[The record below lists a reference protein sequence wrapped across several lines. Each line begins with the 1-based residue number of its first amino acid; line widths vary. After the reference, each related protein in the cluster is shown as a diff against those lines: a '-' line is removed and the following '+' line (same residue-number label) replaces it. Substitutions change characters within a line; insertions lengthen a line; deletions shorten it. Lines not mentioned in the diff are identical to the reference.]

1 MHRKLWIIIL
11 MLYILM
17 SPMKAWAFSDVDED
31 HWATQSISVLASKGL
46 VSGYGEGDFRPEASL
61 TRAEAVVL
69 LVNAKGV
76 GQGLEELKNVEC
88 IFRDVEDG
96 HWASAYINLAWER
109 GLVSGYPD
117 GSYRPEQ
124 QVSRLEFT
132 TMLIRA
138 LEMEEYGGSPLAF
151 IDGGEIPEWARTS
164 VDLATSYRLISGY
177 PDGTFKGNKD
187 VRRDEATAMLG
198 AFLKEVGVYYD
209 FYGSLIS
216 YELDQIVFR
225 VGGLDVQ
232 MTMSQELTER
242 LGNDLVQDTQYLG
255 VISQAGQLCHLE
267 KVGVQEL
274 EQAIPYFLSTEIVGE
289 RQALIAT
296 LAATLSER
304 EYEATDA
311 LRSSVLLR
319 EALGLNEN
327 YLGEGEI
334 IAIIDSG
341 IDPGISSLMKT
352 PDGEEK
358 LIGFYDV
365 TDEGKIKRAG
375 IVAKTE
381 RYVMVEGEQYDLQ
394 GIYTLSGKL
403 PYGILD
409 ETRMEVDLDLNGRS
423 DDALLVLFVDVNVK
437 GIYDTLYID
446 TDHDYRFSDEE
457 PMTEFVVNN
466 ERYNLNNSSIRGDLN
481 VVISKISADG
491 SEAVLGFDANGHG
504 TAMACAASGYGE
516 VLGTAPASKLLVIKA
531 FNKSGQAE
539 WRDIEEAIRLA
550 VQKGATVV
558 NLSMSYQDSVT
569 SGNNSL
575 TYLAQIYSER
585 YGVVFIGAAGNLGP
599 GTNTVATPGNGEA
612 VLGVSG
618 YIPGEYAN
626 EILGL
631 PIGGDVIWT
640 SSSNGPRDD
649 GYVGIDVTAPALG
662 ILPTPSWDNAEYR
675 LVEGTSVA
683 SALASGVIASFLS
696 EDGRVEHD
704 VKEREMID
712 IVRDSAI
719 LSDFDIYQT
728 GGGILHY
735 GGLDSWNMP
744 AADISITTW
753 NKELGVGQGL
763 FGRNYTPGRLPIY
776 VHQVGQEN
784 RMLYLKTD
792 VSWVEPEASL
802 MVLPKDGTRT
812 VPLAFSVPEEPGIY
826 YATLTVS
833 VLPDLSQAE
842 ELHLAAIVPY
852 IMQMSEEDM
861 MYLELEP
868 ELGPGEIE
876 RIFVEVGAEAS
887 NLQATI
893 HPRKK
898 DIEYWFFDPAG
909 RLMAQNNLDGSAI
922 GTVNVENP
930 LTGVW
935 EIVVA
940 GGLDN
945 SLLSNP
951 VADVRISLKALA
963 GEPVSEPPQYNYF
976 VGNITKTLSNN
987 AKQWISL
994 SLRDNAFR
1002 PLNGITVE
1010 IEGELFEVVDGWVRV
1025 KADRNRLQKIAD
1037 GTIDIRF

>member
-1 MHRKLWIIIL
+1 MHRKLLIIIL
-11 MLYILM
+11 MLYIFM
-17 SPMKAWAFSDVDED
+17 SPMKAWAFSDVSED
-31 HWATQSISVLASKGL
+31 HWATQSISVLACKGL
-46 VSGYGEGDFRPEASL
+46 VSGYGDGAFRPEASL

-117 GSYRPEQ
+117 GSFRPEQ

-138 LEMEEYGGSPLAF
+138 LEMNEYGGPALAF
-151 IDGGEIPEWARTS
+151 TDGGQIPEWARTS
-164 VDLATSYRLISGY
+164 VDLATSYGLISGY
-177 PDGTFKGNKD
+177 PDGTFKGSRD

-209 FYGSLIS
+209 FYGSLLS
-216 YELDQIVFR
+216 NETDETVFR
-225 VGGLDVQ
+225 IGDQDVQ
-232 MTMSQELTER
+232 MIMSQELVER
-242 LGNDLVQDTQYLG
+242 LGDDLEQDAQYLG
-255 VISQAGQLCHLE
+255 VIDQAGQLCHLE
-267 KVGVQEL
+267 RVGTRTL
-274 EQAIPYFLSTEIVGE
+274 EQAVPTFLSTEVVGE
-289 RQALIAT
+289 VQALKAN
-296 LAATLSER
+296 LASTLSDR
-304 EYEATDA
+304 EYDADDA
-311 LRSSVLLR
+311 LRSSMLLR
-319 EALGLNEN
+319 AALGLDER

-341 IDPGISSLMKT
+341 IDPGLSSLMKT

-365 TDEGKIKRAG
+365 TEEGKIKRMG
-375 IVAKTE
+375 TVAKTE

-394 GIYTLSGKL
+394 GIYTLSGQL
-403 PYGILD
+403 PYGMLD
-409 ETRMEVDLDLNGRS
+409 ESRLEIDLDLNGRS
-423 DDALLVLFVDVNVK
+423 DDKLLVLFADVKEK

-446 TDHDYRFSDEE
+446 TDHDYRLADEE
-457 PMTEFVVNN
+457 PMTEFMVNQ
-466 ERYNLNNSSIRGDLN
+466 ERYNLDNSSTRGDLN
-481 VVISKISADG
+481 VVVSSINANG
-491 SEAVLGFDANGHG
+491 SEAILGFDANGHG
-504 TAMACAASGYGE
+504 TAMACAAAGYGE

-558 NLSMSYQDSVT
+558 NLSMSYQDALT

-585 YGVVFIGAAGNLGP
+585 YGVVFVGAAGNLGP

-618 YIPGEYAN
+618 YLPMEYAN
-626 EILGL
+626 QILGL
-631 PIGGDVIWT
+631 PLEGDVIWT

-649 GYVGIDVTAPALG
+649 GYAGIDVAAPALG
-662 ILPTPSWDNAEYR
+662 VLPSPGWDGAEYR

-696 EDGRVEHD
+696 EDVRVEHS
-704 VKEREMID
+704 VKETDMID
-712 IVRDSAI
+712 IVRDSAKE
-719 LSDFDIYQT
+719 SGFEIYQT
-728 GGGILHY
+728 GGGLLHY
-735 GGLDSWNMP
+735 GGLDSWNSP
-744 AADISITTW
+744 AADLSITTW

-763 FGRNYTPGRLPIY
+763 FGRNYTPGSLPIY

-784 RMLYLKTD
+784 RMLYWKSD
-792 VSWVEPEASL
+792 ESWVEPAASL
-802 MVLPKDGTRT
+802 MVMPKDGTRT
-812 VPLAFSVPEEPGIY
+812 LPLSFSVPEEPGIY

-842 ELHLAAIVPY
+842 ELHLSAIVPY
-852 IMQMSEEDM
+852 AMQRVDEDL
-861 MYLELEP
+861 LELKLVP

-887 NLQATI
+887 NLQATL
-893 HPRKK
+893 HPRNK
-898 DIEYWFFDPAG
+898 DIEYWFFDPTG
-909 RLMAQNNLDGSAI
+909 RLVAQNDLDGSAI

-930 LTGVW
+930 ATGVW

-940 GGLDN
+940 GGLEN
-945 SLLSNP
+945 SLLSDP
-951 VADVRISLKALA
+951 MAEVRISVSALV
-963 GEPVSEPPQYNYF
+963 GEPENETQEYNYF
-976 VGNITKTLSNN
+976 VGNITKSLSSND
-987 AKQWISL
+987 KQWVSL
-994 SLRDNAFR
+994 SLRDSAFR

-1025 KADRNRLQKIAD
+1025 KADQNRLQKIAD